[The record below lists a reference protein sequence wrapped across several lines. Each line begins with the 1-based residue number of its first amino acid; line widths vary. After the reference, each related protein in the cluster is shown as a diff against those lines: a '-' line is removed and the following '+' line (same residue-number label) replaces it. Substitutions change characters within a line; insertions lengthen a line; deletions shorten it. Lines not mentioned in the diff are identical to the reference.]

1 MRCLDA
7 SYQSPKDSLAFFT
20 VSLPWQPQAISLCS
34 PKEGLGQDNKG
45 FWLIPDGW
53 PCGHSR
59 CLITNPPEPLPAA
72 PRRDLPAGD
81 PAPGHVGVSNV
92 SASEHYLSVMCD
104 EGFAAVLGA
113 CWLWALGVAWAL
125 MAQVLKE
132 TPFPQIIKLPLFCWL
147 SLWSLATYML
157 FVYSLFLSSPEPCD
171 IAACHMKCKHNN
183 AAVHGN

>member
-1 MRCLDA
+1 MPLIRAQRILLLF
-7 SYQSPKDSLAFFT
+7 SQSLFPGNPRQSPYVAQKRGLDRITRAFGSF
-20 VSLPWQPQAISLCS
+20 QM
-34 PKEGLGQDNKG
+34 
-45 FWLIPDGW
+45 GW

-81 PAPGHVGVSNV
+81 PAPGHMGVSNV

-104 EGFAAVLGA
+104 EGFAEVLGA

-132 TPFPQIIKLPLFCWL
+132 TPFPQTIKLPLFCWL